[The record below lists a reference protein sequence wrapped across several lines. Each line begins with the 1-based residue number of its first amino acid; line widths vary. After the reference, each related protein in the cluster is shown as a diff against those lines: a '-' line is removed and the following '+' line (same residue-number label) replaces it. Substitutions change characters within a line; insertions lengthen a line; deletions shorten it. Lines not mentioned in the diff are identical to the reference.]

1 MFSIERIL
9 KRSWQIL
16 WSYKVLWFFG
26 FLLVLAGGGGGGGS
40 NGGGSGISNR
50 FHPGTTSQPN
60 FNLPLWSNQ
69 AQTWF
74 ETNLGPWFATPERTA
89 TTIFWIIL
97 AIFAFAVVVG
107 LILSLVRYPAETAV
121 IRMVA
126 DHEAT
131 GSKVGFRQSW
141 HLGWNRRAFR
151 MWVIDLIMSV
161 PGLVF
166 GAGFAA
172 AAIVIVSRAIA
183 GQASALLGPRIAV
196 FFILFAVLLIPV
208 ILLAVF
214 LGILRQYMVRYA
226 AIDGTTVG
234 ESLAKGWA
242 LFKRHVGNTFLL
254 WIVMVGVG
262 IGAAIALS
270 LVFFLLI
277 PTYIVMAIPAAIVAA
292 IPGAIAYGITTIFN
306 AHLWPWIIG
315 GLVALPFFFQIALS
329 PLFFVSGWVRLFTM
343 NAWTLTFQEL
353 RSSEA
358 LPPQVPPV
366 PAQPPLPAAP
376 AEIVVPPPAMS

>member
-26 FLLVLAGGGGGGGS
+26 FLMVLAGGGGGGS
-40 NGGGSGISNR
+40 NGGGGISNR
-50 FHPGTTSQPN
+50 FRPGTTNQPN

-69 AQTWF
+69 AQTWL
-74 ETNLGPWFATPERTA
+74 ETNFGQWFATPEKTV
-89 TTIFWIIL
+89 TTILWIIL
-97 AIFAFAVVVG
+97 AIFILAVVVG
-107 LILSLVRYPAETAV
+107 LVLSLVRYPAETAV

-126 DHEAT
+126 EHESSGT
-131 GSKVGFRQSW
+131 KVGFKQGW
-141 HLGWNRRAFR
+141 KMGWNRRAFR
-151 MWVIDLIMSV
+151 VWVIDLIMSI
-161 PGLVF
+161 PGVVF

-172 AAIVIVSRAIA
+172 AAFAIMHRAAI
-183 GQASALLGPRIAV
+183 GQAVTQLGPRIAV
-196 FFILFAVLLIPV
+196 FFILFVVLLIPV

-234 ESLAKGWA
+234 ESLSQGWA
-242 LFKRHVGNTFLL
+242 LFKRHVGNTLLL

-270 LVFFLLI
+270 LVFILLI

-292 IPGAIAYGITTIFN
+292 IPGAIAYGITAIFN

-315 GLVALPFFFQIALS
+315 GLAALPFFFQIALS
-329 PLFFVSGWVRLFTM
+329 PLYFVSGWVRLFTV
-343 NAWTLTFQEL
+343 NAWTLTFQQL
-353 RSSEA
+353 RASEA

-366 PAQPPLPAAP
+366 PAQPLGN
-376 AEIVVPPPAMS
+376 E